1 VPNIDGGIKVYH
13 FYLLSSFIMLKRT
26 QVEASMCYLRGILM
40 LKLGKGHQAKQCFME
55 ALALDIK
62 CYEAFEQLITSEMM
76 NPTEGEDLTMLFKMF
91 F

>member
-1 VPNIDGGIKVYH
+1 
-13 FYLLSSFIMLKRT
+13 
-26 QVEASMCYLRGILM
+26 M

-76 NPTEGEDLTMLFKMF
+76 NPTEGGDLTISFNRFINRLVFRVGICTRTRILCSSPRRC
-91 F
+91 

>member
-1 VPNIDGGIKVYH
+1 
-13 FYLLSSFIMLKRT
+13 
-26 QVEASMCYLRGILM
+26 MCYLRGILM

-76 NPTEGEDLTMLFKMF
+76 NPTEGGGLDHIV
-91 F
+91 

>member
-1 VPNIDGGIKVYH
+1 
-13 FYLLSSFIMLKRT
+13 
-26 QVEASMCYLRGILM
+26 M

-76 NPTEGEDLTMLFKMF
+76 NPTEGGGDLTISFNRSFNRLVFRVGICARTRILCSSSRRC
-91 F
+91 

>member
-1 VPNIDGGIKVYH
+1 
-13 FYLLSSFIMLKRT
+13 
-26 QVEASMCYLRGILM
+26 M

-76 NPTEGEDLTMLFKMF
+76 NPTEGGDLTILLKPSFNRLVPRVGIRARTSVLCSSSRRC
-91 F
+91 